1 MEKLVEAIPMWH
13 SGCGSTQSSGCLKFS
28 CQYVAIPLTTLY
40 TNHHLGFVKV
50 GAYSHFEAH
59 WCTQKGCIEC
69 SQLPPVLPEAA
80 DPHLGLQGPFILME
94 KATIKA
100 CSQKLNLDKLKREI
114 ISILLVTVIN
124 C

>member
-1 MEKLVEAIPMWH
+1 
-13 SGCGSTQSSGCLKFS
+13 
-28 CQYVAIPLTTLY
+28 
-40 TNHHLGFVKV
+40 
-50 GAYSHFEAH
+50 
-59 WCTQKGCIEC
+59 
-69 SQLPPVLPEAA
+69 
-80 DPHLGLQGPFILME
+80 ME